1 MLLGRAGLESG
12 AHVIPLRSL
21 SGGQKSRVVFAAL
34 AATEANVLILDE
46 PTNHLDIE
54 SVEALIHGLNG
65 FGGGIIVSTHDARV
79 VEGLDECEV
88 WVCGEGKGGLRVLAD
103 GGFGKYR
110 DAVAAEVEARASRA
124 AAAANERRRVAKGR
138 GEKRRDRQAPSR

>member
-1 MLLGRAGLESG
+1 M
-12 AHVIPLRSL
+12 
-21 SGGQKSRVVFAAL
+21 FAAL

-54 SVEALIHGLNG
+54 SVEALIHGLNR
-65 FGGGIIVSTHDARV
+65 FGGGIVVSTHDARV

-88 WVCGEGKGGLRVLAD
+88 WVCGEGGKGGLRVLAD
-103 GGFGKYR
+103 GKIGFGKYR

-124 AAAANERRRVAKGR
+124 VLAAANERRRLAKGR
-138 GEKRRDRQAPSR
+138 GEKRRDTAPS

>member
-1 MLLGRAGLESG
+1 M
-12 AHVIPLRSL
+12 
-21 SGGQKSRVVFAAL
+21 VFAAL

-65 FGGGIIVSTHDARV
+65 FGGGIVVSTHDARV

-88 WVCGEGKGGLRVLAD
+88 WVCGEGKGGLRSSRRRRLWQISRCRSRRSRGEGFAS
-103 GGFGKYR
+103 GGGGERTKAR
-110 DAVAAEVEARASRA
+110 RQGSRREEAR
-124 AAAANERRRVAKGR
+124 
-138 GEKRRDRQAPSR
+138 QAGAVTIVG

>member
-1 MLLGRAGLESG
+1 M
-12 AHVIPLRSL
+12 
-21 SGGQKSRVVFAAL
+21 
-34 AATEANVLILDE
+34 
-46 PTNHLDIE
+46 
-54 SVEALIHGLNG
+54 
-65 FGGGIIVSTHDARV
+65 STHDARV

-88 WVCGEGKGGLRVLAD
+88 WVCGEGRGGLRVLAD

-138 GEKRRDRQAPSR
+138 GEKRRDGQAPSR

>member
-1 MLLGRAGLESG
+1 M
-12 AHVIPLRSL
+12 IPLRSL

-54 SVEALIHGLNG
+54 SVEALIDGLNR
-65 FGGGIIVSTHDARV
+65 FDGGSSSTHDARL

-88 WVCGEGKGGLRVLAD
+88 WVCGEGKGG
-103 GGFGKYR
+103 
-110 DAVAAEVEARASRA
+110 
-124 AAAANERRRVAKGR
+124 
-138 GEKRRDRQAPSR
+138 